1 MIATRLSSKRKPT
14 AMFYRPNI
22 INIRHSSS
30 ELRHHHTRKLPLDN
44 IPDAD
49 SDINADSKEVYES
62 TKKLKVMH
70 FRFQSSD
77 KYPQIRQLNSLSS
90 LQNRFSSST
99 YSKLGRKSTSD
110 VTVDIPCIY
119 SIEQQRISENDE
131 YFKFTDRSSYALQ
144 TRPVHGKYAR
154 MQAPIL
160 SFDEEGDI
168 PLPDKIS
175 KCFFLPDDAQS
186 IDARNQVT
194 LLKTSPSSI
203 SSDTPRKDKFRHAL
217 RTVSKVA
224 FSQLGLGCLV
234 VGYVIL
240 GGLIF
245 DAIESRYELER
256 LEEKERNRQYFVD
269 QLYNHAYR
277 EFNRVLNQTFEL
289 KYALWRG
296 GISRHDAHNDGW
308 QIDVEKD
315 LWKHYIDYELLQ
327 YFGAEEKTQYGS
339 DQQQHEQNTIQVWT
353 FSSAML
359 YSATVITTIGY
370 GNITPKT
377 TEGKIATMIYAMF
390 GIPLMFM
397 CLTYTGDLL
406 AEAFITGYSK
416 MVNFIYRQIC
426 YRRLKPW
433 LPIQERQSFEQPD
446 SEREGARHVPIVATL
461 GVLAL
466 YIAMGALLFAQWENW
481 HVLDGAYFCFITF
494 TTIGFG
500 DLVPG
505 KGTVTESKAGKA
517 AICAL
522 FLLFGMIVMAM
533 SFKLMQDEIISKFRK
548 IAKHFGFGKRH
559 SNDPG

>member
-1 MIATRLSSKRKPT
+1 MIATRLTSKRKPNT
-14 AMFYRPNI
+14 IFYRSNI
-22 INIRHSSS
+22 TNIRHTSSN
-30 ELRHHHTRKLPLDN
+30 LRHYRSRKLPLDE
-44 IPDAD
+44 IPNAN
-49 SDINADSKEVYES
+49 SDINENSEDVHEN
-62 TKKLKVMH
+62 TK
-70 FRFQSSD
+70 
-77 KYPQIRQLNSLSS
+77 
-90 LQNRFSSST
+90 
-99 YSKLGRKSTSD
+99 
-110 VTVDIPCIY
+110 
-119 SIEQQRISENDE
+119 
-131 YFKFTDRSSYALQ
+131 FKFPDRSSHALQ
-144 TRPVHGKYAR
+144 IRPGHSKYDR

-168 PLPDKIS
+168 PLPDKRS
-175 KCFFLPDDAQS
+175 KFLSSPDDTQAS
-186 IDARNQVT
+186 DSANQVT
-194 LLKTSPSSI
+194 ILKPSPGSI
-203 SSDTPRKDKFRHAL
+203 SIERTRKDRFRHAV

-224 FSQLGLGCLV
+224 FSQLGLGCVV

-256 LEEKERNRQYFVD
+256 LEEKERNRQHFVD
-269 QLYNHAYR
+269 QLYIHAYR

-296 GISRHDAHNDGW
+296 GISRNDERNDGW
-308 QIDVEKD
+308 QIDVERD

-327 YFGAEEKTQYGS
+327 YFGADEKTQYGN
-339 DQQQHEQNTIQVWT
+339 DKQQHEQNTVQVWT

-406 AEAFITGYSK
+406 ADAFITCYSK
-416 MVNFIYRQIC
+416 MVNFIYRHIC
-426 YRRLKPW
+426 YRQLNSSLDFKRRK
-433 LPIQERQSFEQPD
+433 SFEQPD
-446 SEREGARHVPIVATL
+446 SEHEQARHVPIVATL

-466 YIAMGALLFAQWENW
+466 YIAMGAFLFAQWENW
-481 HVLDGAYFCFITF
+481 HLLDGAYFCFITF

-517 AICAL
+517 AMCAL

-548 IAKHFGFGKRH
+548 IANNFGFGKRH
-559 SNDPG
+559 TNDPG

>member
-1 MIATRLSSKRKPT
+1 C
-14 AMFYRPNI
+14 
-22 INIRHSSS
+22 
-30 ELRHHHTRKLPLDN
+30 
-44 IPDAD
+44 
-49 SDINADSKEVYES
+49 V
-62 TKKLKVMH
+62 
-70 FRFQSSD
+70 
-77 KYPQIRQLNSLSS
+77 
-90 LQNRFSSST
+90 
-99 YSKLGRKSTSD
+99 
-110 VTVDIPCIY
+110 
-119 SIEQQRISENDE
+119 
-131 YFKFTDRSSYALQ
+131 
-144 TRPVHGKYAR
+144 
-154 MQAPIL
+154 
-160 SFDEEGDI
+160 
-168 PLPDKIS
+168 
-175 KCFFLPDDAQS
+175 
-186 IDARNQVT
+186 
-194 LLKTSPSSI
+194 
-203 SSDTPRKDKFRHAL
+203 
-217 RTVSKVA
+217 
-224 FSQLGLGCLV
+224 V

-256 LEEKERNRQYFVD
+256 LEEKERNRQHFVD
-269 QLYNHAYR
+269 QLYIHAYR

-296 GISRHDAHNDGW
+296 GISRNDERNDGW
-308 QIDVEKD
+308 QIDVERD

-327 YFGAEEKTQYGS
+327 YFGADEKTQYGN
-339 DQQQHEQNTIQVWT
+339 DKQQHEQNTVQVWT

-406 AEAFITGYSK
+406 ADAFITCYSK
-416 MVNFIYRQIC
+416 MVNFIYRHIC
-426 YRRLKPW
+426 YRQLNSSLDFKRRK
-433 LPIQERQSFEQPD
+433 SFEQPD
-446 SEREGARHVPIVATL
+446 SEHEQARHVPIVATL

-466 YIAMGALLFAQWENW
+466 YIAMGAFLFAQWENW
-481 HVLDGAYFCFITF
+481 HLLDGAYFCFITF

-517 AICAL
+517 AMCAL

-548 IAKHFGFGKRH
+548 IANNFGFGKRH
-559 SNDPG
+559 TNDPG

>member
-1 MIATRLSSKRKPT
+1 MIATRLRTKTRSTSSIYPPNARIIR
-14 AMFYRPNI
+14 FLSYRQPQQSTY
-22 INIRHSSS
+22 RQSSS
-30 ELRHHHTRKLPLDN
+30 SPVTDSTDATEEL
-44 IPDAD
+44 
-49 SDINADSKEVYES
+49 E
-62 TKKLKVMH
+62 
-70 FRFQSSD
+70 
-77 KYPQIRQLNSLSS
+77 NS
-90 LQNRFSSST
+90 Q
-99 YSKLGRKSTSD
+99 
-110 VTVDIPCIY
+110 
-119 SIEQQRISENDE
+119 
-131 YFKFTDRSSYALQ
+131 FKFSERSANQSQLRSNHARYQ
-144 TRPVHGKYAR
+144 R
-154 MQAPIL
+154 MQAPIV

-168 PLPDKIS
+168 PLPAIKSKHLLIRDIRHFDDSGENVTIS
-175 KCFFLPDDAQS
+175 KAIADE
-186 IDARNQVT
+186 
-194 LLKTSPSSI
+194 I
-203 SSDTPRKDKFRHAL
+203 SVERTRKQKFRHAL

-224 FSQLGLGCLV
+224 FSQLGLGGLV

-256 LEEKERNRQYFVD
+256 LEEKERNRQHFVD
-269 QLYNHAYR
+269 QLYIHAYR

-296 GISRHDAHNDGW
+296 GISRHDEQNNGW

-327 YFGAEEKTQYGS
+327 YFGAEEKSQYGS
-339 DQQQHEQNTIQVWT
+339 DQQQQEQNTIQVWT

-377 TEGKIATMIYAMF
+377 TAGKIATMVYAMF

-406 AEAFITGYSK
+406 ADAFISGYSK
-416 MVNFIYRQIC
+416 MVNFFC
-426 YRRLKPW
+426 RRLCCGRLIPW
-433 LPIQERQSFEQPD
+433 LSNTPQPNFVESD
-446 SEREGARHVPIVATL
+446 NDHEDPRHVPIVATL
-461 GVLAL
+461 AVLAF
-466 YIAMGALLFAQWENW
+466 YIAMGALLFAQWESW

-517 AICAL
+517 ALCAL
-522 FLLFGMIVMAM
+522 FLLFGMVVMAM
-533 SFKLMQDEIISKFRK
+533 SFKLMQDEIISKFRR
-548 IAKHFGFGKRH
+548 IANHFGFGKRH
-559 SNDPG
+559 MNDPT

>member
-1 MIATRLSSKRKPT
+1 
-14 AMFYRPNI
+14 
-22 INIRHSSS
+22 
-30 ELRHHHTRKLPLDN
+30 
-44 IPDAD
+44 
-49 SDINADSKEVYES
+49 
-62 TKKLKVMH
+62 
-70 FRFQSSD
+70 
-77 KYPQIRQLNSLSS
+77 
-90 LQNRFSSST
+90 
-99 YSKLGRKSTSD
+99 
-110 VTVDIPCIY
+110 
-119 SIEQQRISENDE
+119 
-131 YFKFTDRSSYALQ
+131 
-144 TRPVHGKYAR
+144 
-154 MQAPIL
+154 
-160 SFDEEGDI
+160 
-168 PLPDKIS
+168 
-175 KCFFLPDDAQS
+175 
-186 IDARNQVT
+186 
-194 LLKTSPSSI
+194 
-203 SSDTPRKDKFRHAL
+203 
-217 RTVSKVA
+217 
-224 FSQLGLGCLV
+224 

-256 LEEKERNRQYFVD
+256 LEEKERNRQHFVD
-269 QLYNHAYR
+269 QLYIHAYR

-296 GISRHDAHNDGW
+296 GISRNDERNDGW
-308 QIDVEKD
+308 QIEVEKD

-327 YFGAEEKTQYGS
+327 YFGAEEKTQYGN
-339 DQQQHEQNTIQVWT
+339 DQQQQEQNTVQVWT

-406 AEAFITGYSK
+406 ADAFITGYSK

-426 YRRLKPW
+426 YRYLKAW
-433 LPIQERQSFEQPD
+433 LPFKGRQSFEQPD
-446 SEREGARHVPIVATL
+446 SEHEEARHVPIVATL

-466 YIAMGALLFAQWENW
+466 YIAMGAFLFAQWESW

-517 AICAL
+517 AMCAL

-548 IAKHFGFGKRH
+548 IARRFGFGKRH
-559 SNDPG
+559 RSDPG